1 MHIRGYLKQNVK
13 DAPFSNL
20 AGEVELH
27 FIKIEKMKKVIVLLV
42 MFVSLQSCFKSDD
55 EKLEMARVPYT
66 GNALKLN
73 GFYYGGTIYDGKKA
87 YDDVFILFRNGV
99 VCNPGSFMDPVEG
112 YEMIIKNVDYSCKA
126 DWGVFQVSGD
136 NILVNQL
143 RRVTRSYASIV
154 YGGKILNDTT
164 FVLTK
169 IDGEDLGE
177 TREYKFHAS
186 QFKPDS
192 TTTLIK

>member
-1 MHIRGYLKQNVK
+1 
-13 DAPFSNL
+13 
-20 AGEVELH
+20 
-27 FIKIEKMKKVIVLLV
+27 

-73 GFYYGGTIYDGKKA
+73 GFYYGGTMYDGKKA

-99 VCNPGSFMDPVEG
+99 VCYPGSFIDPVEG
-112 YEMIIKNVDYSCKA
+112 YEMIIKKVDYSCK
-126 DWGVFQVSGD
+126 DCWGVFSVSDD
-136 NILVNQL
+136 NILFNTL
-143 RRVTRSYASIV
+143 ERLTNRRYSIISE
-154 YGGKILNDTT
+154 GKILNDTT
-164 FVLTK
+164 FILIRRNSK
-169 IDGEDLGE
+169 DLGE